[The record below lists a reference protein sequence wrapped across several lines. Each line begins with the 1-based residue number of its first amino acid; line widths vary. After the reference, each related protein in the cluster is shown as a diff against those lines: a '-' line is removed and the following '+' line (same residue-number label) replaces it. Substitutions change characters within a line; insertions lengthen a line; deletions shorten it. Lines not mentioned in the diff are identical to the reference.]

1 MDNCKH
7 MKIIVCDDDV
17 FGHPDFEYYCEILK
31 RKLNTIF
38 HCCPEKCKDY
48 KWNGDVWYL

>member
-7 MKIIVCDDDV
+7 MKIMVCDDDV
-17 FGHPDFEYYCEILK
+17 FGHPDFEYYCAILK